1 MSILRL
7 QSLILFANSM
17 NPTWDNWNV
26 AWWSTI
32 EISTGLICTCL
43 PSMRLI
49 LVRLFP
55 RVFSSGGSSY
65 NGTSRAGPATAHTI
79 TVHKQIRISSVEIP
93 MEDNLTKYS
102 GNESWERGLTPAGSR
117 CDSVAHLQP

>member
-1 MSILRL
+1 MRL

-32 EISTGLICTCL
+32 EIATGLICTCL
-43 PSMRLI
+43 PSVRLI

-55 RVFSSGGSSY
+55 RVFSGGGSSY
-65 NGTSRAGPATAHTI
+65 NDLSRGCPGTDHSIMVQR
-79 TVHKQIRISSVEIP
+79 QIRVSSMEIP
-93 MEDNLTKYS
+93 LEDNVTKYS
-102 GNESWERGLTPAGSR
+102 STKSWEVPSTESR
-117 CDSVAHLQP
+117 CHSTAQLQP